1 MVTIMSREGF
11 TQAQKKSGMD
21 LWIILITTFIVLGIY
36 TVFNHDITLLVNN
49 SDIPTLIRTLFIAL
63 LQFGVA
69 GLGIT
74 LVCIIRKESFI
85 KYGLCRKNLLPTLL
99 LSAVM
104 FLPSIIFSIATGNFN
119 GYFPFQGVN
128 MTEEVWASP
137 IPTKVFGMLIIATAW
152 GFFEGFNYPV
162 IMDKIN
168 LRYPC
173 KHLWAD
179 PGAISC
185 ALMCILIHGAVGVTA
200 SGILEMLTVFI
211 SIYGILMVRKFT
223 GNAWGCVFVFIFL
236 WNAY

>member
-1 MVTIMSREGF
+1 MSKKSLSIE
-11 TQAQKKSGMD
+11 QKKAEID
-21 LWIILITTFIVLGIY
+21 LWIIAVTAIAVLGIY
-36 TVFNHDITLLVNN
+36 TIFNTSLMVFLNDQGIPVLL
-49 SDIPTLIRTLFIAL
+49 RTLCIAL
-63 LQFGVA
+63 LQYGIA

-74 LVCIIRKESFI
+74 IVCMIRKESFL
-85 KYGLCRKNLLPTLL
+85 KFGLCRKKLFITLL

-104 FLPSIIFSIATGNFN
+104 FLPNIIFSIATGDFK

-128 MTEEVWASP
+128 MTKEIWASP
-137 IPTKVFGMLIIATAW
+137 LLTKILGMLIIATAW

-168 LRYPC
+168 LRYPS
-173 KHLWAD
+173 KHPWAD

-185 ALMCILIHGAVGVTA
+185 AILCILIHGAVGVTPK
-200 SGILEMLTVFI
+200 GIIEMLTTFI
-211 SIYGILMVRKFT
+211 VIYGILMVRKFT